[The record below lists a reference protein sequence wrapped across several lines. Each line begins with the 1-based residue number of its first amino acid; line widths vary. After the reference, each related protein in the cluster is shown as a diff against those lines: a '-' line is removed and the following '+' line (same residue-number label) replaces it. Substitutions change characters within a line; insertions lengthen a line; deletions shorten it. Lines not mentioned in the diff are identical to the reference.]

1 MSHFEPS
8 DMLKRLP
15 RQYFTYL
22 AEKKSKIKKLYRDV
36 IDLGVGNPDLPA
48 PEFVVNELKR
58 AADDPTNDQYG
69 PGRGTDYLK
78 EAVAAYYKREYG
90 VTLDP
95 LKEVAVLHGSKAG
108 IVEISQCLLNPE
120 DTVLLPN
127 PCYPDYLSGIAL
139 SEATIY
145 DLPLLE
151 KNGFLPNY
159 EDIDDKTAVNSKLLF
174 LNYPNNPTAAVATPE
189 FFNKTVEFAAKNNI
203 CVAHDFAYGTIGF
216 DDSKP
221 ISFLETDGAK
231 ETGVEFFTLSKSHNL
246 AGWRIGFAV
255 GNASVIEAINLYQD
269 HTSVSIYGG
278 IQRAAAAALN
288 DDQSSVKK
296 LTQVYERRRDL
307 FLKELSDSNV
317 LTTSPKG
324 SFYIWMKVPNNYTSE
339 SFMDYLA
346 HEAHVLVAPGDGFGS
361 RGEGYVRIGLTQ
373 SDEKLVEAAK
383 RISQL
388 NL

>member
-8 DMLKRLP
+8 DTLQRLP

-108 IVEISQCLLNPE
+108 IVEISQCLLNPK

>member
-8 DMLKRLP
+8 DTLKRLP

-108 IVEISQCLLNPE
+108 IVEISQCLLNPK

-151 KNGFLPNY
+151 ENGFLPDY

-174 LNYPNNPTAAVATPE
+174 LNYPNNPTAGVATPE

-317 LTTSPKG
+317 LTTRPKG
-324 SFYIWMKVPNNYTSE
+324 SFYIWMKVPKGYTSE

-346 HEAHVLVAPGDGFGS
+346 HEAHVLVAPGDGFGTL
-361 RGEGYVRIGLTQ
+361 GEGYVRIGLTQ
-373 SDEKLVEAAK
+373 SDDRLIEAAK
-383 RISQL
+383 RIARL
-388 NL
+388 NF

>member
-8 DMLKRLP
+8 DTLKRLP

-95 LKEVAVLHGSKAG
+95 LKEVSILHGSKAG

-221 ISFLETDGAK
+221 ISFLGTEGAK

-307 FLKELSDSNV
+307 FLKELSDSHV
-317 LTTSPKG
+317 LTTRPKG
-324 SFYIWMKVPNNYTSE
+324 SFYIWMKVPKGYTSE

-361 RGEGYVRIGLTQ
+361 RGEGYIRIGLTQ

-383 RISQL
+383 RIARL
-388 NL
+388 NF